1 MEEECLQLVHHF
13 SLCSPQTTAELI
25 VIPKA
30 QFMLNLHPYPLGM
43 RWEGKMA
50 IWVYDADR
58 V

>member
-1 MEEECLQLVHHF
+1 MEEECLQLLHHF

-43 RWEGKMA
+43 SWEGKMA
-50 IWVYDADR
+50 I
-58 V
+58 